1 MIFHLEFHVEKP
13 KEFRFSTR
21 LPFRGAWKRKNSRC
35 GKSDEKQHSEVRL
48 VLTSQELR

>member
-21 LPFRGAWKRKNSRC
+21 LPFRGRGNGKIPGAEKAMKNSIR
-35 GKSDEKQHSEVRL
+35 KSAWY
-48 VLTSQELR
+48 